1 MTNGLT
7 DPALQLAPRRCVGG
21 PRVSIIMPTFRRSH
35 QIPES
40 IHSLLS
46 GEYQDFEL
54 LVRDD
59 GNTSDGTEEA
69 VAAAAAGD
77 TRVRYH
83 RNSANLGVARNLNA
97 GICDSQGELIAVCH
111 DHDLYLPGF
120 LKAMV
125 NALDRHPSALY
136 VHCASQVIDQEG
148 EQKGANVS
156 DFAELTSGTG
166 WLKFMLST
174 PHCPVCALTLVRRSA
189 HERYGLYNPR
199 DGFIT
204 DIDMWMRLSIYGD
217 VAFVREPY
225 LLLRERERDH
235 HANSNFASITRTVAH
250 IHSRYI
256 PVAYRGADRVKA
268 TLRLQFWLNRILLLG
283 AAGAAKR
290 KLWKLAMSRQG
301 VLSMITDSI

>member
-1 MTNGLT
+1 MDGVT
-7 DPALQLAPRRCVGG
+7 DPALQLMPRKSVDGR
-21 PRVSIIMPTFRRSH
+21 RVSIIMPTFRRSH

-40 IHSLLS
+40 IRSLLN

-59 GNTSDGTEEA
+59 GNASDGTEQA
-69 VAAAAAGD
+69 VADAAAGD

-97 GICDSQGELIAVCH
+97 GIRASQGELIAVCH
-111 DHDLYLPGF
+111 DHDLYRPGF

-136 VHCASQVIDQEG
+136 VHCASQVIGQEG
-148 EQKGANVS
+148 EHRGSNVS
-156 DFAELTSGTG
+156 DFAELTTGTE

-189 HERYGLYNPR
+189 HERYGVYNPA

-204 DIDMWMRLSIYGD
+204 DVDMWMRLSTYGD
-217 VAFVREPY
+217 VAYVREPY

-235 HANSNFASITRTVAH
+235 HANSNFADITRSVAR

-256 PVAYRGADRVKA
+256 PVAYQGAERVRA
-268 TLRLQFWLNRILLLG
+268 MLRLQFWRNRVLLTG
-283 AAGAAKR
+283 AAQVLKRRLVRAEVQRVTIEGA
-290 KLWKLAMSRQG
+290 
-301 VLSMITDSI
+301 